1 MMVNLQKNLKNYWE
15 IKMKAEIKKIRD
27 MSVHGMNSKY
37 YKYYRDIKK
46 LDEDECLVITFKTK
60 KELNKYR
67 RCTENTIK
75 KIMKRN
81 FDIFTLKFRNL
92 HDGIG
97 FVILKEYGRIKTKKK
112 KALGGLK

>member
-27 MSVHGMNSKY
+27 TSVFGMNSKY

-46 LDEDECLVITFKTK
+46 LDEDECLVCKFKTK
-60 KELNKYR
+60 AELIKYR
-67 RCTENTIK
+67 RTTERTLKN
-75 KIMKRN
+75 IMKKN
-81 FDIFTLKFRNL
+81 YDIFTIKFRNL
-92 HDGIG
+92 HDEIG
-97 FVILKEYGRIKTKKK
+97 FIILKEYGEIKTKKK